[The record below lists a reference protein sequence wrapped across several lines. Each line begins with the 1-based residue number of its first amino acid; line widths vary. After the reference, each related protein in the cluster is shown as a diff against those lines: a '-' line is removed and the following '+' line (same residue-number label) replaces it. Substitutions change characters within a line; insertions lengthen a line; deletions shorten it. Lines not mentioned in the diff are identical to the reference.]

1 MSDNKPK
8 QTKANSQDRSAANS
22 RRTAEAGRKSQ
33 DGRQPAAKGSSSG
46 NKRRRPDNRSKAN
59 RPPGQ
64 QEQQRAQRP
73 KEGQAARASNA
84 QTSSKKDLPAS
95 AQNKAM
101 KARKDNLTVRK
112 DGQEAAAVPPADK
125 RDRAGKAQRGD
136 RNVKKTRQRVRISPR
151 AEIEKA
157 PETVADVEKEIRAL
171 KKELSLEI
179 RSISNINLDF

>member
-1 MSDNKPK
+1 
-8 QTKANSQDRSAANS
+8 
-22 RRTAEAGRKSQ
+22 
-33 DGRQPAAKGSSSG
+33 
-46 NKRRRPDNRSKAN
+46 
-59 RPPGQ
+59 
-64 QEQQRAQRP
+64 
-73 KEGQAARASNA
+73 
-84 QTSSKKDLPAS
+84 
-95 AQNKAM
+95 M